1 MVNTIILDRGHAT
14 LDAKGNYATKGKMAV
29 LPDGRKVYEGK
40 ENEKY
45 VIAMA
50 AYAAKAGLNVEY
62 TVRPTDPADPS
73 LFARVLR
80 ANNSR
85 NRNNAIFVSMHN
97 NAANG
102 TATGTEVF
110 TSVGQT
116 LSDNYASGIISE
128 YEKVFPTRRIRKDLT
143 DKDPDKESNFYV
155 LAKTTMPAVLL
166 EIGFFDTPSDY
177 DWLSNPDTI
186 DKIAKATI
194 DGIVKTIKSLYG
206 EEAWN
211 NRNI

>member
-14 LDAKGNYATKGKMAV
+14 LDNKGSYVTKGKKAT
-29 LPDGRKVYEGK
+29 LPDGRKVFEGK

-50 AYAAKAGLNVEY
+50 KYAELAGLRVEY
-62 TVRPTDPADPS
+62 TVKPTDPADPS

-85 NRNNAIFVSMHN
+85 NRNNSVFVSVHN

-110 TSVGQT
+110 TSIGQT
-116 LSDNYASGIISE
+116 LSDNYATGIISE
-128 YEKVFPTRRIRKDLT
+128 YEKAFPSRRIRKDLT

-194 DGIVKTIKSLYG
+194 DGIVNTIKSLYG
-206 EEAWN
+206 EEAWK

>member
-14 LDAKGNYATKGKMAV
+14 LDANGNYVTKGKKAT
-29 LPDGRKVYEGK
+29 LPDGREVFEGK

-50 AYAAKAGLNVEY
+50 KYAELAGLRVEY
-62 TVRPTDPADPS
+62 TVKPTDPADPS

-85 NRNNAIFVSMHN
+85 NRNNSVFVSVHN

-110 TSVGQT
+110 TSIGQT
-116 LSDNYASGIISE
+116 LSDNYATGIISE
-128 YEKVFPTRRIRKDLT
+128 YEKAFPTRRIRKDLT
-143 DKDPDKESNFYV
+143 DKDPDKEANFYV

-177 DWLSNPDTI
+177 DWLSNHDTI

-194 DGIVKTIKSLYG
+194 DGIVNTIKNLYG
-206 EEAWN
+206 EEAWK